1 MEMEAKK
8 KYRKCRKGMKLT
20 HQEALKLQV
29 NLECVLLALLSNRFK
44 YVITVPQKRTKSA
57 VQFIKVK
64 EMILTSP
71 LEEQFTFNI
80 QKFIKVRSAEYVIRQ
95 VELGINAITAQRRMQ
110 DMKHIETI
118 HLYEDILGLDYIV
131 EKGYEDRDGIHGDV
145 NIFYEQKLMYS
156 KEEIERIGSEIYQY
170 LNQKLL
176 SNAKVIEH
184 AELSSFLSK

>member
-1 MEMEAKK
+1 
-8 KYRKCRKGMKLT
+8 MKLT

-29 NLECVLLALLSNRFK
+29 NIECVLLALLSNRFK

-156 KEEIERIGSEIYQY
+156 KEEIERIGGEIYQY